1 MRRTAFRQMLLTRHG
16 RSAVLLIG
24 TLDREIPAE
33 AYLDDIH
40 SRPDWRRHVTGIC
53 AEEIRRELAA

>member
-1 MRRTAFRQMLLTRHG
+1 M
-16 RSAVLLIG
+16 LLIG
-24 TLDREIPAE
+24 TLDREILAE
-33 AYLDDIH
+33 ADFDDMH

>member
-1 MRRTAFRQMLLTRHG
+1 MSLTRHG

-33 AYLDDIH
+33 AYFDDMH